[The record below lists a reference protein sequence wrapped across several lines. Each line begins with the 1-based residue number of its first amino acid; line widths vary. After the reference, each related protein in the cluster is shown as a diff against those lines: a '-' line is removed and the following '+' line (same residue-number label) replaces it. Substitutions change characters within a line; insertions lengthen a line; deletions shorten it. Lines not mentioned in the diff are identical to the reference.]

1 MPYICLA
8 IPAVMGVGGG
18 GHPRSGYPGDV
29 AGASYVTSTTRWTP
43 VGIARPDPVWLSRI
57 GLATVGHMPT
67 PVWLSRI
74 SWKYI
79 YIYIYIKIF
88 SCHVASLPVR
98 NKVASDF
105 EAQQLRNQEYYDRA
119 SGGCA
124 RIRVPR
130 AGIYQLRKVLYIPTT
145 VHCGIS
151 AHVRRIMASRARI
164 YTRFARRH
172 ASWHPTMTHCGVSA
186 MYVMP

>member
-29 AGASYVTSTTRWTP
+29 AGASYVTSTTSWTL
-43 VGIARPDPVWLSRI
+43 VGLARPDPVWLSRI

-79 YIYIYIKIF
+79 YIYIYITLLFANSRKIKLVNRHRISVF
-88 SCHVASLPVR
+88 VITLKNQWGWTEILHST
-98 NKVASDF
+98 
-105 EAQQLRNQEYYDRA
+105 QLESTTTRYTNW
-119 SGGCA
+119 
-124 RIRVPR
+124 IKP
-130 AGIYQLRKVLYIPTT
+130 LHYIPRLCKTALWAI
-145 VHCGIS
+145 GQNAQLMS
-151 AHVRRIMASRARI
+151 
-164 YTRFARRH
+164 
-172 ASWHPTMTHCGVSA
+172 PL
-186 MYVMP
+186 